1 VICFWIDKG
10 CMKKQVSPPEYEV
23 LRVRSIAD
31 IQAAESLMESEL
43 YDHAMEQCHFGLEKI
58 MKAALIK
65 HGMTPP
71 QSGADGH
78 NLLKICNTKASG
90 RKILLAAIKSNSTM
104 LQYWEKVHS
113 KWDTDF
119 RYSFMGLEPGD
130 YDDLFEA
137 YRGLVGWIRI
147 KLVE

>member
-1 VICFWIDKG
+1 MNFKG
-10 CMKKQVSPPEYEV
+10 HLKKENDFPEHEV

-43 YDHAMEQCHFGLEKI
+43 YDHAIEQCHFGLEKI

-65 HGMTPP
+65 HGGTPP
-71 QSGADGH
+71 QSAKDGH
-78 NLLKICNTKASG
+78 NLLKICNIKVGG
-90 RKILLAAIKSNSTM
+90 RKILLGAIKSNSTM

-113 KWDTDF
+113 MWSTDL
-119 RYSFMGLEPGD
+119 RYGFMGLAPSD

>member
-1 VICFWIDKG
+1 
-10 CMKKQVSPPEYEV
+10 MKKQNNFPEYEI

-31 IQAAESLMESEL
+31 MQAAESLMASEL
-43 YDHAMEQCHFGLEKI
+43 YDHAIEQCHFGLEKI

-65 HGMTPP
+65 HGENPP
-71 QSGADGH
+71 RSGRDGH
-78 NLLKICNTKASG
+78 NLLKICNVKVGG
-90 RKILLAAIKSNSTM
+90 RKILLRAVKSNSTM

-113 KWDTDF
+113 RWDTDL
-119 RYSFMGLEPGD
+119 RYSFMGLDPSD

-137 YRGLVGWIRI
+137 YRGLAGWIRI

>member
-1 VICFWIDKG
+1 
-10 CMKKQVSPPEYEV
+10 MKKQVSPTEYEV

-43 YDHAMEQCHFGLEKI
+43 YDHAMEQCHFALEKI
-58 MKAALIK
+58 MKAALLK
-65 HGMTPP
+65 YSVTPP

-78 NLLKICNTKASG
+78 NLLKICNTKAGS
-90 RKILLAAIKSNSTM
+90 RKILLVAIKRNSTM

-119 RYSFMGLEPGD
+119 RYRFMGLEPGD

-137 YRGLVGWIRI
+137 YRGLVRWIRI

>member
-1 VICFWIDKG
+1 
-10 CMKKQVSPPEYEV
+10 MKKENDLPEYEI

-31 IQAAESLMESEL
+31 IQAAESLMTSEL
-43 YDHAMEQCHFGLEKI
+43 YDHAIEQCHFGLEKI

-65 HGMTPP
+65 QGVKPP
-71 QSGADGH
+71 QTGGDGH
-78 NLLKICNTKASG
+78 NLLKICNLKVG
-90 RKILLAAIKSNSTM
+90 GKKILLGAIKSNSTM

-113 KWDTDF
+113 KWNTNL
-119 RYSFMGLEPGD
+119 RYGFMGLTAND

-137 YRGLVGWIRI
+137 YRGLAGWIRV

>member
-1 VICFWIDKG
+1 
-10 CMKKQVSPPEYEV
+10 MKNQDSLPEYEV

-31 IQAAESLMESEL
+31 IQAAESLMSSEL

-65 HGMTPP
+65 HGVKPP
-71 QSGADGH
+71 QSGSDGH
-78 NLLKICNTKASG
+78 NLLKICNVKTGG
-90 RKILLAAIKSNSTM
+90 RKILLGAIKSNSTM

-113 KWDTDF
+113 RWDTDL
-119 RYSFMGLEPGD
+119 RYGFMGLDPSD

-137 YRGLVGWIRI
+137 YRGLTGWIRI